1 MAITFVQK
9 TASPANG
16 SSITSLAVTVP
27 ANVTAG
33 NAVFVIAAT
42 GSVHTLSFATGMGV
56 DTAAW
61 AQAVTKAD
69 ASGNSSYIW
78 YGLNSAGGSASV
90 TVTISGAA
98 DDFDLE
104 AAEFSGVAT
113 SAALDAS

>member
-61 AQAVTKAD
+61 AQAVTEAD
-69 ASGNSSYIW
+69 GSGNSSYIW
-78 YGLNSAGGSASV
+78 YGLNSAGGAGSV
-90 TVTISGAA
+90 TGTISGAA
-98 DDFDLE
+98 GGFDFE
-104 AAEFSGVAT
+104 SGEVFGGAT
-113 SAALDAS
+113 SAGPD